1 MKLLRKN
8 RQLFDGFLAMPAIS
22 MDAMF
27 YISLQCVRIL
37 SFIISLK
44 AQQNRVNIMLNFTS
58 LNALL
63 NLEGL

>member
-1 MKLLRKN
+1 MMKLLRKN
-8 RQLFDGFLAMPAIS
+8 RQLFDGFLEMPAIS

-37 SFIISLK
+37 SFIIS
-44 AQQNRVNIMLNFTS
+44 QQNRVNIRLNFTS